1 MLALAQCL
9 PGSSVVRSNFLAL
22 LCFFSLA
29 HSAEAQIRRQSD
41 IDARLAKVAMRFYVA
56 EGPANSCGRSCT
68 RWIAIEGE
76 FDKGSS
82 KRLTEFIKSNN
93 LTALPVFFHSTGG
106 LTDEGINIGREL
118 RDLKM
123 RTGVART
130 ERTCKPADKNCNGN
144 SAQPVAAVWRDEN
157 ARCSSACVYAL
168 IGGSERWVPE
178 KSSVGVHS
186 TAFFCFSEKGQVVRP
201 VGNSKDAIDCRK
213 KTAAQMDAL
222 KTFVR
227 DMGISG
233 DLLSLIE
240 KVPNSQMRYLT
251 RDELDRFKINTGEFA
266 APKAGDSGPPDQ

>member
-1 MLALAQCL
+1 
-9 PGSSVVRSNFLAL
+9 
-22 LCFFSLA
+22 
-29 HSAEAQIRRQSD
+29 
-41 IDARLAKVAMRFYVA
+41 MRFYVA

-251 RDELDRFKINTGEFA
+251 RDELGSIQDQHRRIRRAKGGRFRA
-266 APKAGDSGPPDQ
+266 ARSISSGRANHLATKKKFSPGRDP